1 MQAAGICSPTGEL
14 LTAAGRGPM
23 RPLPCDTVYVI
34 ENETTYLAFP
44 AVERAVALFGGG
56 YAVSVLEQLHWLDDR
71 EIVYW
76 GDIDTHGFAIL
87 DRLRRRFPRTHSLLM
102 DRATLLTH
110 DGQWVREDSPHVS
123 HLQHLRPDEAELYR
137 DLVED
142 MLGPS
147 IRLEQERIWYPAIRH
162 AIERRA
168 SRR

>member
-1 MQAAGICSPTGEL
+1 MIAPLTHRGDLDRMQAAGICSPTGEL

-102 DRATLLTH
+102 DRDAAGARRPVGPRGLTPCQPPPAPAT
-110 DGQWVREDSPHVS
+110 
-123 HLQHLRPDEAELYR
+123 
-137 DLVED
+137 
-142 MLGPS
+142 
-147 IRLEQERIWYPAIRH
+147 
-162 AIERRA
+162 RRGRA
-168 SRR
+168 VP